1 MEKNE
6 EKKLAFLDRM
16 SQRFLNEA
24 YKDSYNS
31 SDIIEMSFRLAHIM
45 IKFAYMATMPDSMSE
60 DAKED
65 AATNATLFTFAHH
78 GKYHEKELRNRGLS
92 YGEAKNMIKNG
103 HAPVKKNETNEKA
116 NKGGKKNR

>member
-16 SQRFLNEA
+16 SQKFLNEA
-24 YKDSYNS
+24 AKDSYNS
-31 SDIIEMSFRLAHIM
+31 SDIIEISFRLAHVM
-45 IKFAYMATMPDSMSE
+45 IKFAYMATMQDSMSE

-78 GKYHEKELRNRGLS
+78 GKYHEKELLNRGLS
-92 YGEAKNMIKNG
+92 YEEAKNMIKNG
-103 HAPVKKNETNEKA
+103 NAPIKNSETN
-116 NKGGKKNR
+116 KKEE